1 MGTADGKAFLPRV
14 REPAAAR
21 FLEEAARERAGVV
34 VVGAPLAA
42 ARAAAMFLVGLPAAF
57 SLPIVLAFAG
67 EAASHDELCVHLQ
80 AHSALPVRTIDDK
93 DPVAAGRV
101 HLAPADYHV
110 FVEDDHFALSVAP
123 AINGARPS
131 LDVLFE
137 SAAERYGAGVV
148 CVLLGSGGPG
158 VEAIDGRR
166 GAQRVRERGG
176 RVIVQNPSTAVVGEP
191 PGADDPVLETDTVL
205 HLSEIA
211 LFVTRLGAME
221 LT

>member
-1 MGTADGKAFLPRV
+1 MGTARGKALMPRV

-42 ARAAAMFLVGLPAAF
+42 ARAAAMFLVGLPAGF
-57 SLPIVLAFAG
+57 GLPIVMAFGGAV
-67 EAASHDELCVHLQ
+67 ESHEELCVHLQ

-93 DPVAAGRV
+93 DPIVGGRV
-101 HLAPADYHV
+101 HLAPADYHL
-110 FVEDDHFALSVAP
+110 FIEDDHFALSMSP
-123 AINGARPS
+123 AVNGARPS

-137 SAAERYGAGVV
+137 SAADRYGPGAV
-148 CVLLGSGGPG
+148 CVLLGEVAAAG
-158 VEAIDGRR
+158 EDRDGRR
-166 GAQRVRERGG
+166 GARRVRARGG
-176 RVIVQNPSTAVVGEP
+176 LVIVQNPQTAVVGEE
-191 PGADDPVLETDTVL
+191 GAGDHPIGETDTVL

-211 LFVTRLGAME
+211 PFVTRLGAME

>member
-1 MGTADGKAFLPRV
+1 MATASDKASLPRA

-57 SLPIVLAFAG
+57 SLPIVMAFG
-67 EAASHDELCVHLQ
+67 GDVDSHDELCVHLQ

-93 DPVAAGRV
+93 DPVVAGRV
-101 HLAPADYHV
+101 HLAPADHHV
-110 FVEDDHFALSVAP
+110 FVEDGHFALSVGP
-123 AINGARPS
+123 AVNGARPS

-148 CVLLGSGGPG
+148 CVLLGAGA
-158 VEAIDGRR
+158 EATDGRL
-166 GAQRVRERGG
+166 GAQRVRARGG
-176 RVIVQNPSTAVVGEP
+176 RVIVQNQATAVVGEARS
-191 PGADDPVLETDTVL
+191 ADDAAQATDTVL

-211 LFVTRLGAME
+211 LFVTRLGALE